1 MSENIDRYKKRSAW
15 WFLLPIFFTIFGG
28 LIAYFAIRSDD
39 AKRAKDC
46 LLLGII
52 LFAIPLA
59 LVGIMMAFFSV
70 QMSEFE
76 HMMDPYC
83 TDVRCSIWEI

>member
-1 MSENIDRYKKRSAW
+1 MAEDLDRYKKRSAW

-46 LLLGII
+46 LLLGAI
-52 LFAIPLA
+52 LFAIPIVIA
-59 LVGIMMAFFSV
+59 AVMMAFFSSLIPEYE
-70 QMSEFE
+70 QM
-76 HMMDPYC
+76 MNPP
-83 TDVRCSIWEI
+83 VWEI

>member
-1 MSENIDRYKKRSAW
+1 MAENLDRYKKRSAW

-39 AKRAKDC
+39 SKRAKDC

-52 LFAIPLA
+52 LFAIPL
-59 LVGIMMAFFSV
+59 VISGIMLAFFSA
-70 QMSEFE
+70 QIPQYEE
-76 HMMDPYC
+76 MMNPP
-83 TDVRCSIWEI
+83 IWEI